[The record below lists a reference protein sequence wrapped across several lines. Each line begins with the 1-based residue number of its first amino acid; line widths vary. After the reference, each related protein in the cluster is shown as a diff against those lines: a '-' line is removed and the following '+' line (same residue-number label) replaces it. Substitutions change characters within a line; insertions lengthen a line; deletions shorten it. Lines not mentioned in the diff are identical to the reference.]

1 MRAVSRAE
9 LQPLAAVRAA
19 VAGEQ
24 HRRTRDR
31 QQKGAPDRPRRFP
44 CGPVVPNR
52 GIQKH
57 RQRRRE
63 QANSCDFC
71 LFEAHAVPLPCFRF
85 QYSTPVLN
93 PQCGAHKIPAK
104 RRAGLR
110 LAICVPPWYDS

>member
-9 LQPLAAVRAA
+9 LQPLAAIRAA

-71 LFEAHAVPLPCFRF
+71 LLKLMPFPSPVFASSIAPLC
-85 QYSTPVLN
+85 
-93 PQCGAHKIPAK
+93 
-104 RRAGLR
+104 
-110 LAICVPPWYDS
+110 